1 METFIASLGIFIGE
15 LYGNLVG
22 GGSLVTQAVLQK
34 VLMIDIK
41 TAMALDN
48 SAIMGSVL
56 GMIIAMFK
64 NHKIK
69 KYFFLFIAFQLIGVF
84 IGASILVNI
93 DINIL
98 KTIFSSSIVVLLIKN
113 LFIKD
118 SNVKEKGFKPS
129 ALNYIL
135 LALSG
140 LIIGTYNAAF
150 VIGDWIIAILL
161 LTKLLHLKYQEAV
174 FLLVL
179 TQVLVQPF
187 AVYEYFK
194 GGLIDFNLLIPMT
207 CATFIA
213 GIVSGNILNKIQ
225 SHVLENILKYL
236 SVALAIYLIL
246 F

>member
-1 METFIASLGIFIGE
+1 MESLIASLGIFIGE

-34 VLMIDIK
+34 VLYLDIK

-48 SAIMGSVL
+48 SAIIGSVL
-56 GMIIAMFK
+56 GMIIAMWK

-69 KYFFLFIAFQLIGVF
+69 QYFFLFIIFQLLGVF
-84 IGASILVNI
+84 IGANILVNI
-93 DINIL
+93 DITIL
-98 KTIFSSSIVVLLIKN
+98 KTIFSASIVVLLIKN

-118 SNVKEKGFKPS
+118 SNVQEKGFKPS
-129 ALNYIL
+129 NLNYFL

-187 AVYEYFK
+187 AVYEYFQ
-194 GGLIDFNLLIPMT
+194 GGLIDFQFLVPMT
-207 CATFIA
+207 IATLFA
-213 GIVSGNILNKIQ
+213 GILSGNILNKIQ
-225 SHVLENILKYL
+225 SHTLENILKYL
-236 SVALAIYLIL
+236 SVALAIYLIV